1 LGLLFWLSRDE
12 VLKRLRPAANLR
24 DFRRQ
29 RQQAPHQRHN
39 ALDRGLFDAAIVL
52 LGDNDR
58 AEKRGILGVGSLAV
72 PSLNLAAAMSSTD
85 DFSETRDLSGRRRK
99 RRNSSLWVLAAGLLL
114 FCAAAGTLY
123 YALRPTTLRIAVGPP
138 GSDDQKLIQALAQ
151 SFDHDRNSV
160 RLSPIAADGAAESL
174 AFLGAAKAD
183 LAVARG
189 DLDMPAVAETV
200 AIVRKNFVVLWS
212 PAGLPGKGKRQPAAK
227 IKTIDDLADHRVG
240 VIGKTPANVALLH
253 LILTE
258 SGIAPDKV
266 AVTQF
271 ATDKIEEMA
280 HDPSL
285 DAFMAVGPL
294 DSKITID
301 ALVATAHARGEPK
314 FLPIDVSE
322 AIAEKHPLYESE
334 EIPGSI
340 FNAKPAWPD
349 DKIETISVNHLI
361 VARKSLSE
369 TTVAELARQLFS
381 IRQALAKQVP
391 GAAHLKKPDTDKDA
405 ELPVHRGAAA
415 YIDGTERTFLER
427 YSDYFWFAILVL
439 SGLGSAGAW
448 WRHFWKGGERELY
461 TLHRDKVL
469 ELIAKVH
476 VAETPEQLLVL
487 QREVDAMLR
496 QTLDAYDDGAIE
508 EEELSAFGL
517 VLDQFHH
524 AIADRRATLE
534 GDTPEL
540 ARLRAR

>member
-1 LGLLFWLSRDE
+1 MVFPGT
-12 VLKRLRPAANLR
+12 
-24 DFRRQ
+24 
-29 RQQAPHQRHN
+29 
-39 ALDRGLFDAAIVL
+39 
-52 LGDNDR
+52 
-58 AEKRGILGVGSLAV
+58 GSFSV
-72 PSLNLAAAMSSTD
+72 PCLNMAAAMSASD
-85 DFSETRDLSGRRRK
+85 GPSVTRDLSTRRRK

-123 YALRPTTLRIAVGPP
+123 YALRPVTLRIAVGPS
-138 GSDDQKLIQALAQ
+138 GSDDQKLVQALAQ
-151 SFDHDRNSV
+151 SFDLDRYSV
-160 RLSPIAADGAAESL
+160 RLSSITTEGAVESL
-174 AFLGAAKAD
+174 GLLGAGKAD

-189 DLDMPAVAETV
+189 DLEMPGEAETV

-212 PAGLPGKGKRQPAAK
+212 PSGLPAKGSKRQPAAK
-227 IKTIDDLADHRVG
+227 IKTLDDLADHRLG
-240 VIGKTPANVALLH
+240 VIGKTPANVALLRV
-253 LILTE
+253 ILTE
-258 SGIAPDKV
+258 SGVDADKV

-271 ATDKIEEMA
+271 ATSQVEELA
-280 HDPSL
+280 RDPNL

-294 DSKITID
+294 DSKITAD
-301 ALVATAHARGEPK
+301 ALAATARSRGEPK

-322 AIAEKHPLYESE
+322 AIAQKHPLYESE

-369 TTVAELARQLFS
+369 TTVAALARQLFS

-391 GAAHLKKPDTDKDA
+391 GAAHIKKPDPDKDA

-448 WRHFWKGGERELY
+448 FRHFWKRDERELN
-461 TLHRDKVL
+461 TSHRDRVL
-469 ELIAKVH
+469 DLISRAR
-476 VAETPEQLLVL
+476 VAETPEQLLAL
-487 QREVDAMLR
+487 EDEVDATLR
-496 QTLDAYDDGAIE
+496 ETLDAYDDGAIE
-508 EEELSAFGL
+508 EEDLSAFSL
-517 VLDQFHH
+517 VLEQFHH
-524 AIADRRATLE
+524 AVADRRLAMN
-534 GDTPEL
+534 GSTPEL